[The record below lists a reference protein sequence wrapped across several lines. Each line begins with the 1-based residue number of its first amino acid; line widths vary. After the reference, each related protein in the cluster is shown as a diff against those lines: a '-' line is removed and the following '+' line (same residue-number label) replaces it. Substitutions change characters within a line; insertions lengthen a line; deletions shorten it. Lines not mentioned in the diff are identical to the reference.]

1 MPSAITPASLVKR
14 PIINPGNKTVTRL
27 NAKPTAAA
35 SFTPMLTTRRMLS
48 VSFFPQYWA
57 ASISMAPSTP
67 PMNICTTVCT
77 CPPTYTPE
85 MALSP
90 SLPIIRLSAKPTAKV
105 IRFCKEIGIARAISV
120 L

>member
-1 MPSAITPASLVKR
+1 MTPASLVKS
-14 PIINPGNKTVTRL
+14 PMISPGNSTVTRL
-27 NAKPTAAA
+27 NTAPTAAA

-48 VSFFPQYWA
+48 VSFLPQYWA

-77 CPPTYTPE
+77 WPPTYTPE

-90 SLPIIRLSAKPTAKV
+90 SRPIIRLSANPTAKV
-105 IRFCKEIGIARAISV
+105 IRFCREMGMASAISV